1 MSFPWNK
8 LFFHNTSDLLEKKRS
23 QQKIHGEP
31 EKIFEYLVKIEDK
44 CEYLIY
50 QAFWYQFLSLS

>member
-44 CEYLIY
+44 CE
-50 QAFWYQFLSLS
+50 